1 MLRVTSATFDGKLVG
16 GMLSSV
22 AGNGLKGAVVSAEGD
37 VESDDGLASL
47 DQVKV
52 LLINASFSSGFV
64 EEELDL
70 FEETGFTVFI
80 ELGSEL
86 WLRGGKLT
94 EDGGALSNFSFG
106 DDGRKSLHFGGV
118 YVICFVFKP
127 KIIN

>member
-47 DQVKV
+47 DQVKL

-86 WLRGGKLT
+86 WLCAGKSTKNRGT
-94 EDGGALSNFSFG
+94 LSNLSFV
-106 DDGRKSLHFGGV
+106 DDGRKSLHFGR
-118 YVICFVFKP
+118 CLCDLFCLKT
-127 KIIN
+127 